1 MSPLRPRIILL
12 GLVALA
18 LPVMLA
24 LITYVLA
31 GRSTGGG
38 VGVAPQGPAGP
49 VATVVT
55 TTTVAP
61 SRPGRRTRPRSPRA
75 RTTAADGGADA
86 DAGAVTAGTTDR
98 SACGFAKS

>member
-1 MSPLRPRIILL
+1 MSPQRPRIILL

-38 VGVAPQGPAGP
+38 VGVEPQGPAGP

-61 SRPGRRTRPRSPRA
+61 TTTTVAPEEEEAGGENEAEEPEGEDDSSGRGRGRGRGRGH
-75 RTTAADGGADA
+75 GGD
-86 DAGAVTAGTTDR
+86 D
-98 SACGFAKS
+98 